1 MKKVFYLTGKSSSG
15 KDSIYKQLITDKGL
29 QLQPVLPCT
38 TRPKRQGETEGSE
51 YHFVDEETYQRA
63 ERNGDVIEC
72 RTYDTVHGPWRYF
85 TARSAFEDD
94 REYYLGIGTLESYVK
109 IRDRFGE
116 AYMVPIY
123 IEVED
128 GERLRR
134 AMEREKA
141 SGKPDYAEMCRRFLA
156 DDEDFSD
163 EKLKEAGIGP
173 EYIFENDDLEDCID
187 RIRGTIIGYQ
197 GK

>member
-1 MKKVFYLTGKSSSG
+1 MKKIFYLTGKSSSG
-15 KDSIYKQLITDKGL
+15 KDSIYKELISDSKLG
-29 QLQPVLPCT
+29 LQPVLPCT

-51 YHFVDEETYQRA
+51 YHFVNEEDYQKA
-63 ERNGDVIEC
+63 EKNGDVIEC
-72 RTYDTVHGPWRYF
+72 RTYETVHGPWRYF
-85 TARSAFEDD
+85 TDRSAFEGDMD
-94 REYYLGIGTLESYVK
+94 YYLGIGTLESYVK
-109 IRDRFGE
+109 IRNRFG
-116 AYMVPIY
+116 ASYMVPIY

-141 SGKPDYAEMCRRFLA
+141 SGKPDYAEMCRRFVA
-156 DDEDFSD
+156 DAEDFSD
-163 EKLKEAGIGP
+163 EKLLEAGI
-173 EYIFENDDLEDCID
+173 EQKDRYENNDLSDCIN